1 MYLVNKTSAN
11 FRNLKKKNAA
21 AFKNHFESKS
31 SYVFKNSVKN
41 PTKCAASGLRLA
53 VKSLNTSSY
62 PPTVTMGTMGGGNP
76 PRTVTGRDFRVS
88 HRKTL
93 PSC

>member
-1 MYLVNKTSAN
+1 MLQLSKTILN
-11 FRNLKKKNAA
+11 QNP
-21 AFKNHFESKS
+21 

-62 PPTVTMGTMGGGNP
+62 PPTGTMGTMGGGNP